1 MVHRKT
7 LKRMPKNPLER
18 VLKTIRNFGMLAS
31 GDRVLVACSG
41 GPDSVFLLHALVKL
55 KRKLAL
61 GNIAVCNLD
70 HGLRGKESEE
80 DSLFVRKLSESLGL
94 DFHYKKVDLKND
106 KPKKLSVEESGR
118 LERYSFFRDIADKTR
133 SNVIATGHTLDDQA
147 ETVIMRLIKGASLK
161 GMVGV
166 SPLRRDG
173 DLKIVRPMI
182 EIEKEEIMKYLDWH
196 SLTYRTDRSNL
207 EDVYFRNIV
216 RHRIIP
222 YLEEY
227 NPRLKRVLFNLA
239 EHLREDFEFISEAK
253 AGIYNRAR
261 SPKAEVREISL
272 VDIIIQPKALRK
284 EILRDLLEAAG
295 GEIKKLSFR
304 HWKEMDS
311 LITHKERG
319 KSVDLPGG
327 IRITRNEKSLVF
339 SRIGQG
345 G

>member
-1 MVHRKT
+1 MAHRKT

-18 VLKTIRNFGMLAS
+18 VLKTIRNFSMLGS
-31 GDRVLVACSG
+31 EDRVLAACSG

-55 KRKLAL
+55 KKKLAL

-80 DSLFVRKLSESLGL
+80 DSLFVKKLSESLDL
-94 DFHYKKVDLKND
+94 EFHHKRVDLKNA
-106 KPKKLSVEESGR
+106 KPKKLSMEESAR

-147 ETVIMRLIKGASLK
+147 ETVLMRLIKGASLK

-173 DLKIVRPMI
+173 NLRIVRPLI
-182 EIEKEEIMKYLDWH
+182 EIEKEEIVRYLDWH
-196 SLTYRTDRSNL
+196 SLPYRIDRSNL
-207 EDVYFRNIV
+207 EDIYFRNIV

-239 EHLREDFEFISEAK
+239 EHLREDFEFISEAR
-253 AGIYNRAR
+253 AGISLGAR
-261 SPKAEVREISL
+261 SPKGEVREISL

-311 LITHKERG
+311 LITRKARG

-339 SRIGQG
+339 QRISSLG
-345 G
+345 